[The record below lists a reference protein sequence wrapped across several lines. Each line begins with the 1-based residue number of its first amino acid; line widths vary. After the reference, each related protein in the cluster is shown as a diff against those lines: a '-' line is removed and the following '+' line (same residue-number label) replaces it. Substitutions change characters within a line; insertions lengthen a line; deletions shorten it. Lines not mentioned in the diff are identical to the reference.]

1 MRKVVKWG
9 GECLPNAEK
18 RDRAMFQKMLVA
30 NRGEIAMRI
39 MRACREL
46 GIATVAVYTELD
58 RDCRHVRMADHA
70 YNLGEASYLDMAAI
84 WAIAKEAGADAIHPG
99 YGFLSENAEFANGCI
114 TRGLAWVGP
123 NPDAIRQMGSKLAA
137 RQVAIANEVP
147 IVPGRT
153 EPVTDAQTIIDFGS
167 ECGYP
172 LLIKAASGGGGRGQV
187 VIHHPEEAAAG
198 LEKAQ
203 REGQSYFGDSTVYV
217 ERFLVNPRHIE
228 VQIIAD
234 QHGTIAHLGER
245 DCTIQR
251 RNQKLV
257 EESPSP
263 ALDPELREAIGQA
276 ACRVAQAVGY
286 DSMGT
291 VEFMFE
297 DGRFYFLEMN
307 TRIQV
312 EHTVTEEVYR
322 CDLVKEMIKV
332 AAKQPL
338 DPSLIGRKP
347 QGWAIQVRLN
357 AEDPS
362 NNYRPTPGYLSRYER
377 PEGIGVRLD
386 GAAYEGWTIPSAYD
400 SMIAKLITTGAT
412 RDEAIA
418 RMRRALDETHIEGVT
433 TTVPLHRVIMR
444 NATFVAGDF
453 STRFLNDRLS
463 DAERATIAA
472 ECQKVTALA
481 APESGTPTPR
491 TFSVEVNRQLFQVS
505 LRENGVTAGPIAG
518 TTLAPAKPK
527 ALRSGQGGASGAS
540 NGSIVAPM
548 MSRVVKTC
556 VAVGEAVT
564 SGQTLVVIEAMKM
577 ESEIT
582 APKAGTVAALHCQA
596 GDTVNQGQ
604 VLITVQ

>member
-1 MRKVVKWG
+1 
-9 GECLPNAEK
+9 
-18 RDRAMFQKMLVA
+18 MFQKLLVA
-30 NRGEIAMRI
+30 NRGEIAMRV
-39 MRACREL
+39 MRACKEL

-70 YNLGEASYLDMAAI
+70 YNLGEASYLDMQAL
-84 WAIAKEAGADAIHPG
+84 WAIAREAGVDAIHPG
-99 YGFLSENAEFANGCI
+99 YGFLSENAEFAQGCLERQL
-114 TRGLAWVGP
+114 TWVGP
-123 NPDAIRQMGSKLAA
+123 KPDAIRQMGSKLAA
-137 RQVAIANEVP
+137 RQVAIAHDVP

-153 EPVTDAQTIIDFGS
+153 EPITHAQEVIDFGT

-187 VIHHPEEAAAG
+187 VIHHPAEAASG

-203 REGQSYFGDSTVYV
+203 REGQSYFGDPTVYV

-234 QHGTIAHLGER
+234 QHGTVAHLGER
-245 DCTIQR
+245 DCSIQR

-263 ALDPELREAIGQA
+263 ALNPTLRDAIGEA
-276 ACRVAQAVGY
+276 ACRIARGVGY

-297 DGRFYFLEMN
+297 DGQFYFLEMN

-322 CDLVKEMIKV
+322 CDLVKEMINV
-332 AAKQPL
+332 AAKHPL
-338 DPSLIGRKP
+338 NPELIGRKP

-400 SMIAKLITTGAT
+400 SMIAKLITTGST

-433 TTVPLHRVIMR
+433 TTVPLHRVIML
-444 NATFVAGDF
+444 NPTFISGNF
-453 STRFLNDRLS
+453 STRFLTDNLS
-463 DAERATIAA
+463 EAERAEIAA
-472 ECQKVTALA
+472 ECQKVNVTTRPDNDA
-481 APESGTPTPR
+481 TPR
-491 TFSVEVNRQLFQVS
+491 TFAIEVNRQLFHVS
-505 LRENGVTAGPIAG
+505 LRQHGASSVAVANRNQTP
-518 TTLAPAKPK
+518 TKPK
-527 ALRSGQGGASGAS
+527 ALANKRSTLGGAGD
-540 NGSIVAPM
+540 GGIVAPM

-556 VAVGEAVT
+556 VAVGDAVK

-582 APKAGTVAALHCQA
+582 APKDGTIKSLHCQA

-604 VLITVQ
+604 VLISLG